1 MSLTSEAVPA
11 WVARGN
17 DRLTGDSLNALLSNE
32 IPFIRVPDFGDV
44 GECELL
50 LAAAARRG
58 FGAYRNVEPRID
70 RIGNTVFEFNDLSR
84 AEYFE
89 RNREL
94 IVAQAQIFAASFNPL
109 HRLLALLWSRAGRRA
124 ELARNDRGEPYYAGL
139 IRRIEAGTQV
149 HVDFAPG
156 EQPGWE
162 VGRVTHQLSWNLYLR
177 APLGQGGRT
186 HIFHRQWDPSCNV
199 YKSGSYGYDP
209 LVVEGVASASFQPR
223 PGELVLFNT
232 RNFHFVEPSEGD
244 RVTVTSAIG
253 RLPDGGLI
261 LWS

>member
-1 MSLTSEAVPA
+1 MSLASEALPA
-11 WVARGN
+11 WVARG
-17 DRLTGDSLNALLSNE
+17 DARLTAGSLSALLANE
-32 IPFIRVPDFGDV
+32 IPFIRVPDFAEA
-44 GECELL
+44 GECERL

-58 FGAYRNVEPRID
+58 FDAYRNVEPRID
-70 RIGNTVFEFNDLSR
+70 RFGNTVFEFNGMSR
-84 AEYFE
+84 LEYFQ

-94 IVAQAQIFAASFNPL
+94 GAAQTQIFEASFDPV
-109 HRLLALLWSRAGRRA
+109 HRIIALLWSRAGRRA
-124 ELARNDRGEPYYAGL
+124 EVARNDRGEPYYAGL

-162 VGRVTHQLSWNLYLR
+162 VDRVTHQLSWNLYLR
-177 APLGQGGRT
+177 VPPGMGGRT

-209 LVVEGVASASFQPR
+209 SVVEGIESASFQPVR
-223 PGELVLFNT
+223 GELVLFNT
-232 RNFHFVEPSEGD
+232 RNFHFVEPAGGD
-244 RVTVTSAIG
+244 RITVTSAIG
-253 RLPDGGLI
+253 RLPDDGLI